1 MSPKTE
7 RNYKS
12 QRISPKTDAD
22 VLIAALDSV
31 FRSKSR
37 TRMFAIA
44 RAKTRRGV
52 ADDMLLRDM
61 LAAMDLL
68 EKGFLPRE

>member
-1 MSPKTE
+1 
-7 RNYKS
+7 
-12 QRISPKTDAD
+12 
-22 VLIAALDSV
+22 
-31 FRSKSR
+31 
-37 TRMFAIA
+37 MFAIA